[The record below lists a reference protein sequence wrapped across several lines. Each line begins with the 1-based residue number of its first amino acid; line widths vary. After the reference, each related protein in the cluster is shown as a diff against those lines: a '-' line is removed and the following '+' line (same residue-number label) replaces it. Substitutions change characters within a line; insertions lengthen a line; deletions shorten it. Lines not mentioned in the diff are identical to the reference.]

1 MANREQEHKP
11 KYFTTKNGKLV
22 EVSDEALSGTL
33 VEKVLRGHVRPED
46 IPTNLSSGNIGRGE
60 R

>member
-33 VEKVLRGHVRPED
+33 VEKVLKGHVEPKD
-46 IPTNLSSGNIGRGE
+46 IPRNLGSGFVGRA
-60 R
+60 